1 MKFLEKTKG
10 AISIFLVIIL
20 VPMMTVSALF
30 VDASKL
36 KLGKALAESAGDL
49 TLNTALTNYDTKIK
63 ELYGLMATAQDTDDL
78 FSRLEEYYR
87 TCITSAG
94 VSEADA
100 DDYVEQIMAQLGSV
114 SKSDDTSDILNMEL
128 VEFSA
133 SKFSNADLANP
144 TILQKQIVDFMKY
157 RAPINTGLSFVSSL
171 KNFSTL
177 SKQSEL
183 VEKKQKY
190 YEEQQ
195 SVMEHLKTAWSH
207 IAAYNGTQIVKDTT
221 YLNTIKNELKEYKT
235 GTYGYKTLNKWLVMD
250 LYDAA
255 NYVNYTCSVTKLDE
269 QEVKTAN
276 GTTKRVS
283 LWRFVYSG
291 TGSVSPQKDYRDYYN
306 DYNKDKL
313 PNVETIEKLITN
325 FHSNLQSMESYG
337 AEVEKISN
345 ATNAYDLQQ
354 LLQANRKSLSNY
366 TNKALSVYTTYQQL
380 KNAMIWV
387 EAYDSKQKSEIK
399 NKEITVNGKKSKIV
413 DCFKDIENNLY
424 ENAMKKMSGIGTT
437 FTDIS
442 VNETAPNGTNNYL
455 GKSSTAGSTVGTIST
470 NVNAYISE
478 LKKSSEHLN
487 KAISSLN
494 SAKTKLTGSVATAKS
509 NWNAIATDAS
519 IKSTNLAKQDQAEIN
534 QLDTYLNATNIDK
547 LVTRLTNIKK
557 EIDAAISQIEGY
569 KYDDVFIGKITT
581 YSELESAI
589 GNKRGPENLKNV
601 PIDRTKLEQ
610 KANEWWNT
618 SWTDGGLKT
627 DWTTKSGSEVD
638 LTKNK
643 LSMYSY
649 LYSHFA
655 SNTTA
660 ASSNS
665 DSTKTQ
671 DEDTKNGKDLYKN
684 IKSTSKSQADKNTS
698 TSAQASSKS
707 VDKDGKQNEIINVGT
722 EANPLPSKGTAGEV
736 PSGKANTDI
745 DNKKDKDGKDVDGA
759 AGKNAKSLSSMFGTD
774 FLSSVSSMGTDL
786 RDKLYVSD
794 YIMSMFSYDTIEN
807 EYKKTKNVTEIKAGD
822 IKSLTKCDISLAN
835 NYSYGSEVEYILY
848 GGTTKSNLTKAYG
861 SIYGIR
867 FGFNLVYAFATSE
880 IRDSALAIATPIS
893 AATLGVIPVPLIQA
907 VVIIG
912 IACCESGIDLA
923 SLKAGEKVPLYK
935 TSKTWR
941 CSITG
946 LVNIAKEQT
955 GELLK
960 KVSSDVVDEGVN
972 KLNELLDMSDEELN
986 KLIDK
991 GAGDITESV
1000 GDVYDTVIT
1009 ENMNIA
1015 IQQLSTYIT
1024 TAVEKTRCLEAGET
1038 YENKKTQ
1045 MKAWVKTE
1053 LQKWGNQF
1061 TGNDLPS
1068 IVKKEAVTVIA
1079 NNSDSFI
1086 DGFFDIVETKLNS
1099 TANINEL
1106 TSLGSEDAL
1115 GGAIMSKIEE
1125 IRNKLTSTI
1134 MAGSEKVKK
1143 AKKEMIDKVA
1153 ESIDKGAD
1161 DLKNTLNEQ
1170 IDGIFGGASGSGD
1183 ASTAGAS
1190 LFSFSYSDY
1199 IRLFLLI
1206 GLYSNENGVMLR
1218 TADVIQANMIK
1229 KCGGGTDFNLRKSI
1243 AYVKI
1248 EATIQVKPTLL
1259 ALPLFADVE
1268 KNPATNSNWYTFK
1281 YSGIAGY

>member
-1 MKFLEKTKG
+1 
-10 AISIFLVIIL
+10 
-20 VPMMTVSALF
+20 MTVSSLF
-30 VDASKL
+30 VDAGKVKL
-36 KLGKALAESAGDL
+36 AKGVAESAGDL
-49 TLNTALTNYDTKIK
+49 TLNTALTDYDTMLKDM
-63 ELYGLMATAQDTDDL
+63 YGLFATAQDTDEL
-78 FSRLEEYYR
+78 FSRLEDYYR

-94 VSEADA
+94 VSEVDA
-100 DDYVEQIMAQLGSV
+100 DDYVEQIMAQLGIV
-114 SKSDDTSDILNMEL
+114 AENSDTADILNMEL
-128 VEFSA
+128 VEFCA
-133 SKFSNADLANP
+133 SKFSNANLANP

-207 IAAYNGTQIVKDTT
+207 IAAYNGTKIVKDTA
-221 YLNTIKNELKEYKT
+221 YLATIKNEINDYKT

-255 NYVNYTCSVTKLDE
+255 NYVDYNCKVSKIDE

-276 GTTKRVS
+276 GTTEQVS
-283 LWRFVYSG
+283 LWRFVYAG

-306 DYNKDKL
+306 EYNKEKL
-313 PNVETIEKLITN
+313 PSVETIEKLITN
-325 FHSNLQSMESYG
+325 FHSNLQLMQSYE
-337 AEVEKISN
+337 AEVAKISN
-345 ATNAYDLQQ
+345 ATNAYALQQ
-354 LLQANRKSLSNY
+354 LLQANRKSLKNY
-366 TNKALSVYTTYQQL
+366 TNKALSVYTTYQKL

-387 EAYDSKQKSEIK
+387 EAYESKQKAEIK
-399 NKEITVNGKKSKIV
+399 NKEITVNDKKSKIV

-424 ENAMKKMSGIGTT
+424 ENAMKKMSGIGTI

-442 VNETAPNGTNNYL
+442 VSETSQNGTNNYL

-470 NVNAYISE
+470 NVNAHISE
-478 LKKSSEHLN
+478 LKKASEHLN
-487 KAISSLN
+487 KAITSLN
-494 SAKTKLTGSVATAKS
+494 SAKTKLTGSVETAKS
-509 NWNAIATDAS
+509 NWNAIATDDF

-534 QLDTYLNATNIDK
+534 QLDTYLNATNIEK
-547 LVTRLTNIKK
+547 LVNRLTNINK
-557 EIDAAISQIEGY
+557 EIDASIIQIEGY
-569 KYDDVFIGKITT
+569 KYNDVFIGKITT

-589 GNKRGPENLKNV
+589 GNKRGPDNLRTV
-601 PIDRTKLEQ
+601 PIDKTKLEQ
-610 KANEWWNT
+610 KANEWW
-618 SWTDGGLKT
+618 SSGWTDGGLKT

-660 ASSNS
+660 AGSYA
-665 DSTKTQ
+665 DATKTQ
-671 DEDTKNGKDLYKN
+671 TEDTSNGKDLYKN
-684 IKSTSKSQADKNTS
+684 IKSTSKTQADKNTS
-698 TSAQASSKS
+698 ISAQASSKS

-722 EANPLPSKGTAGEV
+722 ETNPLPSKGTNGEV

-745 DNKKDKDGKDVDGA
+745 DNKKDKDGNVTDGA
-759 AGKNAKSLSSMFGTD
+759 AGKNAKSLGSMFGTE
-774 FLSSVSSMGTDL
+774 FLSSISSMGTDL

-807 EYKKTKNVTEIKAGD
+807 EYKKTNNVTEMKAGD
-822 IKSLTKCDISLAN
+822 LKSLTKCDISLAN

-848 GGTTKSNLTKAYG
+848 GGKTSSNLIKSYG

-867 FGFNLVYAFATSE
+867 FGFNLIYAFATSE

-907 VVIIG
+907 VIIIG

-923 SLKAGEKVPLYK
+923 GLKAGEKVPLYK

-960 KVSSDVVDEGVN
+960 KVSSEVVDEGVN
-972 KLNELLDMSDEELN
+972 KLNELLDISDEELN
-986 KLIDK
+986 KLINK
-991 GAGDITESV
+991 GTQEIKQSV

-1009 ENMNIA
+1009 ENMDIA
-1015 IQQLSTYIT
+1015 IQQLSTYVT
-1024 TAVEKTRCLEAGET
+1024 TAVEKIRCLEAGET
-1038 YENKKTQ
+1038 YENKKAQ
-1045 MKAWVKTE
+1045 MKSWVKTE
-1053 LQKWGNQF
+1053 LQKWGDQF

-1086 DGFFDIVETKLNS
+1086 GGFFDIVETKLNS
-1099 TANINEL
+1099 SANINEL
-1106 TSLGSEDAL
+1106 ISLGDEDAL
-1115 GGAIMSKIEE
+1115 GGPIMSKIEE

-1134 MAGSEKVKK
+1134 MAGSEKVKDYK
-1143 AKKEMIDKVA
+1143 DQMIKKVT

-1170 IDGIFGGASGSGD
+1170 IDGIFGGTSGSGD

-1199 IRLFLLI
+1199 IRLFVVI
-1206 GLYSNENGVMLR
+1206 GLYSNEKDVMLR

-1229 KCGGGTDFNLRKSI
+1229 KCGGGADFNLRKSA
-1243 AYVKI
+1243 AYVKV